1 MRWVRTPKRENNFAS
16 AEAGRG
22 ESGKGLRVN
31 NSQRNERKLV
41 EVGDSRLQRGSY
53 YVTRLLKY
61 SHTRF
66 DTSSPE
72 TCG

>member
-1 MRWVRTPKRENNFAS
+1 LQLGAS
-16 AEAGRG
+16 VEEDVVETFKVFQQQLRQYSRG
-22 ESGKGLRVN
+22 
-31 NSQRNERKLV
+31 QI
-41 EVGDSRLQRGSY
+41 
-53 YVTRLLKY
+53 RLLKY